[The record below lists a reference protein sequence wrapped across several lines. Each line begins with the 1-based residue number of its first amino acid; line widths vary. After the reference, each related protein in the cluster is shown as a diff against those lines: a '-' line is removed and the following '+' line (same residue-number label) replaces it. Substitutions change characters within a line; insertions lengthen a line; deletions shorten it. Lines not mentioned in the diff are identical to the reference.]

1 MPKVFVVQN
10 PVAGIHNAKRVS
22 NIIQHYI
29 EEKGWEYKFHL
40 TREDE
45 DVALVVADA
54 VMEGYD
60 LFLAAGGDG
69 TVSMVAT
76 GLKGTNL
83 PMAIIPV
90 GTGNGMARDLKIP
103 LTLHESVGV
112 LADLESVRMLDAME
126 VGDQYYLLNLS
137 VGLTPL
143 ALKESKREEK
153 RKLGMLAYFMAG
165 IKAFV
170 GIQPVSYTLEI
181 DGKNHSFRASEV
193 MLMNSFVL
201 GDTGRILGLD
211 IVVDDGI
218 LDLFVIE
225 ARTVLDYLRVLW
237 FVLIGKPQHDPDL
250 TRFQVRESLSI
261 SARRLLEIQADGEL
275 IGYTPLRVKMVPQAV
290 KMVVPKE
297 QPTLIDRL
305 R

>member
-10 PVAGIHNAKRVS
+10 PVAGTHSAERVTS
-22 NIIQHYI
+22 VIRKFID
-29 EEKGWEYKFHL
+29 EMRWESKFHF

-54 VMEGYD
+54 VTEGYD

-103 LTLHESVGV
+103 LMLHDAVGV
-112 LADLESVRMLDAME
+112 LENLDSVRMLDAIE

-153 RKLGMLAYFMAG
+153 RKLGMIVYFMAG

-170 GIQPVSYTLEI
+170 GIQPVTYTLKI
-181 DGKNHSFRASEV
+181 DGKDHFFRASEV

-211 IVVDDGI
+211 IVVDDGV

-225 ARTVLDYLRVLW
+225 ARTFLDYLRVLW
-237 FVLIGKPQHDPDL
+237 FVIIGKPQRDPDL

-261 SARRLLEIQADGEL
+261 SARRLLEVQADGEL
-275 IGYTPLRVKMVPQAV
+275 IGYTPLSLRLIPQAV

-297 QPTLIDRL
+297 QPTFKLIG
-305 R
+305 